1 MAQLHRQ
8 SASPKRPEYLR
19 DLCESGGDDQTKGA
33 VLLQATQA
41 IFTPQVTG
49 FIPQESD
56 SGGPAQ
62 VLEIFRSAS
71 SGKGP

>member
-1 MAQLHRQ
+1 VNQHRQ
-8 SASPKRPEYLR
+8 NALSTFETFVKAAA
-19 DLCESGGDDQTKGA
+19 DDQTKGA

-49 FIPQESD
+49 FIAQESD